1 MMGLFRK
8 MMNGIIPIFYK
19 NDCSRFYILQKLPIH
34 RIQGT
39 AFGNG
44 NKGILQLPETHRFY
58 AVRVSGNQHFPLIN
72 VNEIIGPL

>member
-19 NDCSRFYILQKLPIH
+19 NYGSRFYILQKLPIH

-39 AFGNG
+39 AFGNSY
-44 NKGILQLPETHRFY
+44 KGILQLPETEGLHAIRI
-58 AVRVSGNQHFPLIN
+58 SGKEHFPLIN
-72 VNEIIGPL
+72 VNQIIGSL